1 MGKEVVALD
10 SLRKLRKD
18 KGLSQQ
24 GLAELLDV
32 NQTAISQWERGITSP
47 SSRML
52 LKLSQIF
59 SINPCELL
67 NDEAIS
73 QNQWDDP
80 ELAQAVSDNLS
91 TLFDTVERAVREVSD
106 EEQKLVFDVLVE
118 LRHTLR
124 LKDSTQRREAL
135 RLLHDTAPA
144 VLHWPEKNRSGAE
157 EQE

>member
-144 VLHWPEKNRSGAE
+144 VLHWPEKTRSGGVM
-157 EQE
+157 QE

>member
-32 NQTAISQWERGITSP
+32 NQSAISQWERGITSP

-80 ELAQAVSDNLS
+80 ELVQAVSDNLS

-144 VLHWPEKNRSGAE
+144 VLHWPEKTRSGGVM
-157 EQE
+157 QE

>member
-1 MGKEVVALD
+1 MD

-144 VLHWPEKNRSGAE
+144 VLHWPEKTRSGGVM
-157 EQE
+157 QE

>member
-1 MGKEVVALD
+1 MGKEVVVLD

-80 ELAQAVSDNLS
+80 ELVQAVSDNLS

-144 VLHWPEKNRSGAE
+144 VLHWPEKTRSGGVM
-157 EQE
+157 QE

>member
-1 MGKEVVALD
+1 
-10 SLRKLRKD
+10 
-18 KGLSQQ
+18 
-24 GLAELLDV
+24 
-32 NQTAISQWERGITSP
+32 
-47 SSRML
+47 ML

-144 VLHWPEKNRSGAE
+144 VLHWPEKTRSGGVM
-157 EQE
+157 QE

>member
-1 MGKEVVALD
+1 MN

-59 SINPCELL
+59 NINPRELL
-67 NDEAIS
+67 NNEVIS
-73 QNQWDDP
+73 PTQWDDP
-80 ELAQAVSDNLS
+80 ELVQAVSDNLS
-91 TLFDTVERAVREVSD
+91 ALFDTVEQAVRGLSD

-118 LRHTLR
+118 LRHTLK
-124 LKDSTQRREAL
+124 LKDSAQSREAL

-144 VLHWPEKNRSGAE
+144 VLHWPEKNRSGAAA
-157 EQE
+157 QE

>member
-80 ELAQAVSDNLS
+80 ELVQAVSDNLS

-144 VLHWPEKNRSGAE
+144 VLHWPEKTRSGGVI
-157 EQE
+157 QE

>member
-1 MGKEVVALD
+1 MD

-91 TLFDTVERAVREVSD
+91 TLFDAVERAVREVSD

-118 LRHTLR
+118 LRHTLK
-124 LKDSTQRREAL
+124 LKNSAQRREAL

-144 VLHWPEKNRSGAE
+144 VLRWPEKNRSGAE

>member
-1 MGKEVVALD
+1 MD

-52 LKLSQIF
+52 LKLSQVF

-80 ELAQAVSDNLS
+80 ELVQAVSDNLS

-144 VLHWPEKNRSGAE
+144 VLHWPEKTRSGGVM
-157 EQE
+157 QE

>member
-1 MGKEVVALD
+1 MD

-80 ELAQAVSDNLS
+80 ELVQAVSDNLS

-144 VLHWPEKNRSGAE
+144 VLHWPEKTRSGGVI
-157 EQE
+157 QE